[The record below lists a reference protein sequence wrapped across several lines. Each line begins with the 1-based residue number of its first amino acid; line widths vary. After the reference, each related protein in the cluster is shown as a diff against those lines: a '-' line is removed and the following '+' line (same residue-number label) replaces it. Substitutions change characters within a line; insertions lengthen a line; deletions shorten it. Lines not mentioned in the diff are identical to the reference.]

1 MFFYK
6 KMSKGKKKNKGG
18 GIISSF
24 RKSGKNSISYEQM
37 CRINDT
43 ILSKKRLIVY
53 AESEM

>member
-6 KMSKGKKKNKGG
+6 KRSKGKKKNKGG
-18 GIISSF
+18 GIMASF
-24 RKSGKNSISYEQM
+24 RKNGKSSISYAQM
-37 CRINDT
+37 QLINDR